1 MKTEDFNKI
10 VEEQLD
16 IIRSVLVKK
25 QAEYNLDEDRLS
37 HFKRAAV
44 LSQRTPEEVLYGYM
58 LKHIMSISDMVASG
72 KKYPREV
79 WQEKMTDIHNYLILL
94 LGLLEDE
101 NDLDEQ
107 KAHPDEKGP
116 KTSHK
121 QLLLEDK

>member
-10 VEEQLD
+10 VEEQLE

-44 LSQRTPEEVLYGYM
+44 LSQETPEAVLYGYM
-58 LKHIMSISDMVASG
+58 LKHIMSISDMIASG
-72 KKYPREV
+72 RKYSKEV

-107 KAHPDEKGP
+107 KAYSDEKGP
-116 KTSHK
+116 KTSLK

>member
-107 KAHPDEKGP
+107 KARPDEKGP
-116 KTSHK
+116 KTGRK

>member
-1 MKTEDFNKI
+1 MRTEDFNKI

-44 LSQRTPEEVLYGYM
+44 LSQKTPEEVLYGYM
-58 LKHIMSISDMVASG
+58 LKHIMSVSDMVASG
-72 KKYPREV
+72 KRYPKEV

-101 NDLDEQ
+101 NDFEGQ
-107 KAHPDEKGP
+107 NASSGEKGP
-116 KTSHK
+116 KTSQK
-121 QLLLEDK
+121 QLLLEDR